1 MTAIQRDYYKVLQVD
16 AEASPEVITAA
27 YKTLAKRFHPET
39 DLTGVHEIRLAE
51 ATRAYGVLHDPAARQ
66 RYDLERED
74 RLHPVGPGPEREPV
88 LMPAVVAPPQ
98 RHTSADGTPDGDA
111 MLARSV
117 ASGWTPPPT
126 SAEVSMSAG
135 DLRLDFGRYAGW
147 SLYDLAKKDPA
158 YLRWLARHSSG
169 LRFRREISRVL
180 GEPLDDPYAPS
191 R

>member
-1 MTAIQRDYYKVLQVD
+1 M
-16 AEASPEVITAA
+16 
-27 YKTLAKRFHPET
+27 
-39 DLTGVHEIRLAE
+39 
-51 ATRAYGVLHDPAARQ
+51 
-66 RYDLERED
+66 
-74 RLHPVGPGPEREPV
+74 
-88 LMPAVVAPPQ
+88 LMPTVVAPPQ

-111 MLARSV
+111 MLARSA
-117 ASGWTPPPT
+117 ASGWTPPTT